1 MIVET
6 KTMRVY
12 NWLRA
17 YIDEQKFS
25 AKDKIPSENM
35 LCRKLD
41 VSRDTVRKAIRMLE
55 EEALVI
61 RARGSGTYINKG
73 EAISNE
79 LNKSGTK
86 KRVGLIL
93 QGQDKDANAELIRGV
108 RDVLDS
114 AEIEIR
120 VLYTDNM
127 FSNERKCLNV
137 VSHQDYD
144 GLIIDGVKASIL
156 NPNLDCYYNLKQQN
170 IPVVF
175 YNNYYKDLQF
185 PRVIH
190 NDKKAAQELILR
202 LVKAGHKHIA
212 GIFVYDN
219 YQSTEK
225 FQGYVQALIRYGAE
239 FEDDYVKW
247 CISNEAHTNSFVKEI
262 SKFIKGIP
270 KCTAIVCCNYMIL
283 RLVLQ
288 ALEKDKKRIPEDYS
302 VVCFDYSGK
311 DWEAEGI
318 TCSLANGYETGIK
331 AGMQLYKML
340 SGVKNPNKIETLVID
355 AQIYDGSSVGA
366 VRKMKQKEER
376 N

>member
-1 MIVET
+1 MIIET

-41 VSRDTVRKAIRMLE
+41 VSRDTVRKAIHMLE
-55 EEALVI
+55 EEALVV
-61 RARGSGTYINKG
+61 RVQGSGTYINKG

-86 KRVGLIL
+86 KKVGLIL
-93 QGQDKDANAELIRGV
+93 QGQDKEANAGLIQGV

-114 AEIEIR
+114 EEIEIR
-120 VLYTDNM
+120 ILYTDNM

-190 NDKKAAQELILR
+190 NDKKAAQELISR

-225 FQGYVQALIRYGAE
+225 FQGFVQALIRYGAE

-247 CISNEAHTNSFVKEI
+247 CISNEAHTSSFVKEI
-262 SKFIKGIP
+262 SKFIKSVP

-288 ALEKDKKRIPEDYS
+288 ALEKEKKKIPEDYS

-311 DWEAEGI
+311 DWETAGI
-318 TCSLANGYETGIK
+318 TCSLANGYETGVK
-331 AGMQLYKML
+331 AGIQLYKML
-340 SGVKNPNKIETLVID
+340 IGEKNLNRTETIVME
-355 AQIYDGSSVGA
+355 AQIFDGNSIGIV
-366 VRKMKQKEER
+366 KK
-376 N
+376 